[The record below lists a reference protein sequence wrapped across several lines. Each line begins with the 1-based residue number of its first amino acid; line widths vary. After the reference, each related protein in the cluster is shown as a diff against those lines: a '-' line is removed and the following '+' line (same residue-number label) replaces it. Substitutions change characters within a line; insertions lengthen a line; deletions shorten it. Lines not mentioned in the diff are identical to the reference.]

1 MAAAIGGVKPFL
13 SARSTSA
20 PAPSRRCAVFQSC
33 CDVAISNGVRPWVS
47 CPFGSTWSI
56 RHNSMS
62 ESRWIVTART
72 SSLGEMEMRAGGS
85 GPSAVAQNNIKSTTP
100 IRKTNR
106 LLNTRICRVG
116 PDIIQA
122 VSSTVIGAG
131 LNCEPT
137 FEQAGIGRIQLNVAC
152 SVLSNFQPMRLSIL
166 TLCVALS
173 TSFAAQ
179 PEAVP
184 TSTVP
189 AAVAEAGKD
198 VVHQLNNAF
207 AKVFETV
214 APSVVIIEVSKKNDI
229 AESSPLDDLFFQGA
243 PDDNNQRRNPGG
255 PRPIQSE
262 GSGFIVRPDG
272 YIFTNFH
279 VVEGADKIDVKL
291 RDGRNFSGRV
301 VGTDEKTDIAVVK
314 IDAKDLPVV
323 QLGDSD
329 AVRVGQF
336 AFAIGAPFKLDYTFT
351 YGVVSGKGRSKLLQ
365 TGAYSISDYLQ
376 TDASINPG
384 NSGGPLCDIDGKVIG
399 MNTLINGLNRGLGFA
414 IPSNLANEIG
424 QQLVAGKKIA
434 RPWLGIRIESVGDN
448 PNTRDLLKG
457 IDKGVVVRT
466 IEADAPA
473 NKSDLRP
480 FDVITKV
487 DGTPVTTDTQLQREI
502 LKKKIGQAV
511 KLTVWR
517 KGQTIEIP
525 VTTGELPNEIA
536 RASNEIVPR
545 EQGRPEDAGKLG
557 LQVQDITK
565 EMAERLR
572 LGDAHG
578 VIVTDVADNSIA
590 AAQGIEREDVIT
602 EVDGK
607 PVKDVRSF
615 REALTKADPKRGV
628 LFYLDRQGSKTF
640 AVLKANGQ

>member
-1 MAAAIGGVKPFL
+1 MA
-13 SARSTSA
+13 
-20 PAPSRRCAVFQSC
+20 
-33 CDVAISNGVRPWVS
+33 
-47 CPFGSTWSI
+47 
-56 RHNSMS
+56 
-62 ESRWIVTART
+62 
-72 SSLGEMEMRAGGS
+72 
-85 GPSAVAQNNIKSTTP
+85 
-100 IRKTNR
+100 
-106 LLNTRICRVG
+106 
-116 PDIIQA
+116 
-122 VSSTVIGAG
+122 
-131 LNCEPT
+131 
-137 FEQAGIGRIQLNVAC
+137 
-152 SVLSNFQPMRLSIL
+152 
-166 TLCVALS
+166 
-173 TSFAAQ
+173 
-179 PEAVP
+179 
-184 TSTVP
+184 
-189 AAVAEAGKD
+189 
-198 VVHQLNNAF
+198 
-207 AKVFETV
+207 
-214 APSVVIIEVSKKNDI
+214 
-229 AESSPLDDLFFQGA
+229 
-243 PDDNNQRRNPGG
+243 
-255 PRPIQSE
+255 
-262 GSGFIVRPDG
+262 
-272 YIFTNFH
+272 
-279 VVEGADKIDVKL
+279 
-291 RDGRNFSGRV
+291 
-301 VGTDEKTDIAVVK
+301 
-314 IDAKDLPVV
+314 
-323 QLGDSD
+323 DSD

-351 YGVVSGKGRSKLLQ
+351 YGVVSGKGRSKLF
-365 TGAYSISDYLQ
+365 TNGGYSISDYIQ

-517 KGQTIEIP
+517 KGQTIDIP

-536 RASNEIVPR
+536 RASNEIAPP
-545 EQGRPEDAGKLG
+545 EQARPEDVGKLG

-565 EMAERLR
+565 EISERLH
-572 LGDAHG
+572 LGDARG

-607 PVKDVRSF
+607 PVTNVRSF
-615 REALTKADPKRGV
+615 REALSKADPKRGV
-628 LFYLDRQGSKTF
+628 LLYLDRQGSKTF
-640 AVLKANGQ
+640 AVLKANAP

>member
-1 MAAAIGGVKPFL
+1 MSKFPLMRIFLALLFSAAATAALAASPE
-13 SARSTSA
+13 
-20 PAPSRRCAVFQSC
+20 
-33 CDVAISNGVRPWVS
+33 VA
-47 CPFGSTWSI
+47 
-56 RHNSMS
+56 
-62 ESRWIVTART
+62 A
-72 SSLGEMEMRAGGS
+72 
-85 GPSAVAQNNIKSTTP
+85 TP
-100 IRKTNR
+100 TI
-106 LLNTRICRVG
+106 
-116 PDIIQA
+116 P
-122 VSSTVIGAG
+122 
-131 LNCEPT
+131 
-137 FEQAGIGRIQLNVAC
+137 
-152 SVLSNFQPMRLSIL
+152 
-166 TLCVALS
+166 
-173 TSFAAQ
+173 
-179 PEAVP
+179 
-184 TSTVP
+184 P
-189 AAVAEAGKD
+189 AAAEPGKD
-198 VVHQLNNAF
+198 VVHALNNAF
-207 AKVFETV
+207 AKVFENV
-214 APSVVIIEVSKKNDI
+214 APSVVIIEVTKKNDGS
-229 AESSPLDDLFFQGA
+229 EGLNFDDLFFQGQ
-243 PDDNNQRRNPGG
+243 PDDNSQRRT
-255 PRPIQSE
+255 PRNLQPIQSE
-262 GSGFIVRPDG
+262 GSGFIVRPEG

-279 VVEGADKIDVKL
+279 VVEGADRVQVKL
-291 RDGRNFSGRV
+291 KDGREFPAKV
-301 VGTDEKTDIAVVK
+301 VGTDEKTDIAVIK
-314 IDAKDLPVV
+314 IDAANLPVV
-323 QLGDSD
+323 QMGDSD
-329 AVRVGQF
+329 TVRVGQF

-351 YGVVSGKGRSKLLQ
+351 YGVVSGKGRSKLF
-365 TGAYSISDYLQ
+365 TNGGYSISDYIQ

-545 EQGRPEDAGKLG
+545 EQGPPEDVGKLG
-557 LQVQDITK
+557 LQVQDITR
-565 EMAERLR
+565 EISERLH
-572 LGDAHG
+572 LGDAKG

-607 PVKDVRSF
+607 PITNVQSF
-615 REALTKADPKRGV
+615 REALSKGDPKRGV
-628 LFYLDRQGSKTF
+628 LLYLDRQGSKTF
-640 AVLKANGQ
+640 AVLKSNAP